1 MNQEFL
7 SLKWGTVK
15 EWNFYSEECFSLWQ
29 KYLSLGSSHSAIH
42 QEDTPEQKGLICQII
57 DACNAEKIWLD
68 WDGVEVSKEDAKR
81 YVMEYGVSA

>member
-7 SLKWGTVK
+7 SLKWGTIK
-15 EWNFYSEECFSLWQ
+15 EWEFHSEECVSLWRQ
-29 KYLSLGSSHSAIH
+29 YLSLGSSYSAAC
-42 QEDTPEQKGLICQII
+42 QRDTPEQKLLVCKII

-81 YVMEYGVSA
+81 YVMEYGVVA

>member
-15 EWNFYSEECFSLWQ
+15 EWKFHSEKCLSLWQ
-29 KYLSLGSSHSAIH
+29 KYLGLGSSHSAIY
-42 QEDTPEQKGLICQII
+42 QKDTPEQKRLICQII